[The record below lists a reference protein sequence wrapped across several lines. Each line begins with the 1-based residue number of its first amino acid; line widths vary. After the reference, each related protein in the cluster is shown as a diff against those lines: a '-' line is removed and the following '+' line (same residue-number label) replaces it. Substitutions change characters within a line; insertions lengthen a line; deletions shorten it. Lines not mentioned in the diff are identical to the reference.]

1 MIVRQTAGN
10 QEIYSSMNRPLTS
23 ELIAQLQSG
32 ETTSRQLVENSLR
45 RISELNGVLNAFVSI
60 DADGALVKAD
70 EIDQR
75 RKAGKPVGRLAGLPV
90 AVKDNMCTIG
100 LPTSCGSRILKD
112 FRAPY
117 DAHVIQRIAAE
128 DGVLIGKLNQ
138 DEFAMGSST
147 ETSIYGPTR
156 NPWNADYTAG
166 GSSGGSAVAVAS
178 GMVPLALGSDTGGSI
193 RQPASF
199 CGVVGMKPTY
209 GRVSRYGL
217 VAFASSLDQIGP
229 LAGDAWGAA
238 LLLECISGHDNRDST
253 SLNVERPDWLSQLG
267 DSLKGLR
274 VGIADEYFVEGL
286 DAEVEKSV
294 REAIRVFEA
303 AGAEVVPVSLPHS
316 KYAVATYYLV
326 ACSEASSNLAR
337 YDGIHYGHRADKFSD
352 LVDLYSQSRGE
363 GFGTEV
369 KRRIMLGTYALSA
382 GYYDAYYLK
391 ALKVRRRIRE
401 DFDKAFA
408 SVDVIAGPV
417 SPTAAFRLGEKLDDP
432 LAMYLNDIYTI
443 STNLAGL
450 PGISIPCG
458 LTKTRLPIGLQL
470 QAPALEEARLLRFAH
485 QFQQATQWHRE
496 QP

>member
-1 MIVRQTAGN
+1 
-10 QEIYSSMNRPLTS
+10 MNRPLTS

-32 ETTSRQLVENSLR
+32 ETTSRQLVENSLG

-60 DADGALVKAD
+60 DADGALAKAD

-100 LPTSCGSRILKD
+100 LPTSCGSRMLKD

-117 DAHVIQRIAAE
+117 DAHVIQRIVAE
-128 DGVLIGKLNQ
+128 DGVMIGKLNQ

-229 LAGDAWGAA
+229 LAGDAWGAT
-238 LLLECISGHDNRDST
+238 LLLECIAGHDKRDST
-253 SLNVERPDWLSQLG
+253 SLNVERPDWLNQL
-267 DSLKGLR
+267 DSSLRGLR
-274 VGIADEYFVEGL
+274 IGIADEYFVEGL

-337 YDGIHYGHRADKFSD
+337 YDGIHYGHRAEKFSD

-458 LTKTRLPIGLQL
+458 LTKARLPIGLQL

-485 QFQQATQWHRE
+485 QYQQATQWHRE